1 MKTELRLHGHI
12 SPRVEYFATAVGCR
26 LAHHHFYAIEEQRVR
41 FFSPGNELVLTPD
54 QVIQRGT
61 GATLC
66 EYMFGDELP
75 AADLTRAGVI
85 NRLTIPG
92 AAIDPGGHLTFT
104 DYNQTTLDY
113 NEVFNQGHAIHNY
126 FFFIH
131 GLEGD
136 SVRARQEILLR
147 LLGKTL
153 KRLPEPGQCDDSR
166 LASRILS
173 LLPPEC
179 TLYLVRLSHA
189 HNRHFQQENR
199 NLYYP
204 QRDMAAIRIKAL
216 DELAANLGITPR
228 QRERIRLDV
237 IYRHR
242 DNYRVAD
249 TYRKLLL
256 SCANQEHISTVQRE
270 QMSRIKTM
278 ALRREVPE
286 ILLAILDRSYAGRIC
301 SSSPEPDYI
310 STARHLLNQ
319 LQTGQQLDNGQ
330 IAGFLL
336 CRCQAH
342 RRHDHSFDRLI
353 EEYRSAIKDS
363 HPFNSLCHLLDDFN
377 TTTTAINRILLLDNQ
392 LPGEF
397 IIHQLLQKYRQFN
410 KITTGLFEQLFLND
424 LQKSRYLGHFGR
436 LKLTKLKQGISAVA
450 AGSMRPKELHEELHY
465 ISGEEQRYHRALA
478 AARDWLKINHI
489 DIFNNQD
496 QDALYQALNHERHSA
511 GMFDI
516 RLNRHLFQKIIH
528 DLQMEHLYLHQL
540 LPDIIATENQALRED
555 FFSNSGLDYF
565 QIEEIET
572 GYTKDNNF
580 DPETLQ
586 RLQCLF

>member
-12 SPRVEYFATAVGCR
+12 NPWVEYFATAVGSR
-26 LAHHHFYAIEEQRVR
+26 LAHHHFYAIEDQKVR
-41 FFSPGNELVLTPD
+41 FFSPGSELVLTPD

-61 GATLC
+61 GGTLC

-75 AADLTRAGVI
+75 AADLTRAGVV

-92 AAIDPGGHLTFT
+92 TGIDASGQLTFT
-104 DYNQTTLDY
+104 DYNQTTLDF

-136 SVRARQEILLR
+136 TVSARQEILLR

-153 KRLPEPGQCDDSR
+153 KRLPEPGQCDDSL
-166 LASRILS
+166 LATRILS

-204 QRDMAAIRIKAL
+204 QRNMADPRFKVL
-216 DELAANLGITPR
+216 DHLAENLGITLR

-256 SCANQEHISTVQRE
+256 SCANQEHITSAQLE

-286 ILLAILDRSYAGRIC
+286 TLLVTLDNSYAGRVC
-301 SSSPEPDYI
+301 FSSREPDYI
-310 STARHLLNQ
+310 NTTRNLLNQ
-319 LQTGQQLDNGQ
+319 LQVGQQPDNDQ
-330 IAGFLL
+330 IAQLL
-336 CRCQAH
+336 RCRSLAH
-342 RRHDHSFDRLI
+342 GWHDRSFDRLI
-353 EEYRSAIKDS
+353 ERYRTATKES
-363 HPFNSLCHLLDDFN
+363 HSFNYLYHLLDDMD
-377 TTTTAINRILLLDNQ
+377 TTTTAINRIVFLDNH
-392 LPGEF
+392 LPGEA
-397 IIHQLLQKYRQFN
+397 IIHLLLHRYRQFN
-410 KITTGLFEQLFLND
+410 KIATGLFEQLFLND
-424 LQKSRYLGHFGR
+424 LQKNRYLGHFGH
-436 LKLTKLKQGISAVA
+436 LKLTQLKQGIGAVA
-450 AGSMRPKELHEELHY
+450 AGSMRLKELHEELHY
-465 ISGEEQRYHRALA
+465 ISGEEQQYRSTLA
-478 AARDWLKINHI
+478 AARDWLKANHI
-489 DIFNNQD
+489 DIFSQQD
-496 QDALYQALNHERHSA
+496 QDRIYEALNHELHSA
-511 GMFDI
+511 SMFNV
-516 RLNRHLFQKIIH
+516 RLNRQLFQKIIH

-540 LPDIIATENQALRED
+540 LPDIIATENQAWRED

-572 GYTKDNNF
+572 GYAKDNQL

-586 RLQCLF
+586 RLQCHF

>member
-12 SPRVEYFATAVGCR
+12 NPWVEYFATAVGSR
-26 LAHHHFYAIEEQRVR
+26 LAHHHFYAIEDQKVR
-41 FFSPGNELVLTPD
+41 FFSPGNELILTPD

-61 GATLC
+61 GGTLC

-75 AADLTRAGVI
+75 AADRTRAGVV

-92 AAIDPGGHLTFT
+92 ATIAAGGQLTFT
-104 DYNQTTLDY
+104 DYNQTTL
-113 NEVFNQGHAIHNY
+113 NFTEVFNQGHAIHNY

-131 GLEGD
+131 GLDGD

-166 LASRILS
+166 LATRILS
-173 LLPPEC
+173 LLPAEC

-204 QRDMAAIRIKAL
+204 QRDMTDIRFNVL
-216 DELAANLGITPR
+216 DQLAENLGITLR

-256 SCANQEHISTVQRE
+256 SCANQEHITSAQQE
-270 QMSRIKTM
+270 QISRIKTM
-278 ALRREVPE
+278 ALRHAVPDT
-286 ILLAILDRSYAGRIC
+286 LLATLERSYADRVC
-301 SSSPEPDYI
+301 LSSPEPDYI
-310 STARHLLNQ
+310 STTRNLLNQ
-319 LQTGQQLDNGQ
+319 LQAGQQPDNNQ
-330 IAGFLL
+330 VAQFLL
-336 CRCQAH
+336 CRSQAH
-342 RRHDHSFDRLI
+342 GRHDLSFDRLI
-353 EEYRSAIKDS
+353 ATYQTAIKES
-363 HPFNSLCHLLDDFN
+363 HSFNYLYHLLDDMD
-377 TTTTAINRILLLDNQ
+377 TTTTAINRIVFLDNH
-392 LPGEF
+392 LPGEA
-397 IIHQLLQKYRQFN
+397 IIHQLLHRYRQFN
-410 KITTGLFEQLFLND
+410 KIASALFEQLFLND
-424 LQKSRYLGHFGR
+424 LQKNNYLGHFGR
-436 LKLTKLKQGISAVA
+436 LKLTQLKQGIGAVA
-450 AGSMRPKELHEELHY
+450 AGNMRAQKLHEELHA
-465 ISGEEQRYHRALA
+465 ISGEEQQYRSALA
-478 AARDWLKINHI
+478 AARNWLQANHI
-489 DIFNNQD
+489 DISDQQD
-496 QDALYQALNHERHSA
+496 QDKLYEALNHELHSA
-511 GMFDI
+511 SMFNV
-516 RLNRHLFQKIIH
+516 RLNQQLFQKIIH
-528 DLQMEHLYLHQL
+528 ALLMEHLYLHQL
-540 LPDIIATENQALRED
+540 LPDIIATKNQALRED

-572 GYTKDNNF
+572 RYAKDNNV

-586 RLQCLF
+586 RLQCHF